1 MKNLT
6 WQNPEQLFVAQVLI
20 NKVKSKCCGIKGKM
34 EKQKKMRQVL
44 RIIPQNKL
52 KQFKEFSVSDTD
64 SIYFVQN
71 YYTNN
76 DIAEEGFVKRDKGTF
91 CRIGRWKFYA
101 KDGRCIMVSYED
113 KKYSKGIIIEEG
125 FLHDHFDYFY

>member
-1 MKNLT
+1 
-6 WQNPEQLFVAQVLI
+6 
-20 NKVKSKCCGIKGKM
+20 M

-52 KQFKEFSVSDTD
+52 RLFKEFSVSDTD

-76 DIAEEGFVKRDKGTF
+76 DIAEEGFVKRDKGDLY
-91 CRIGRWKFYA
+91 RIGRWKFYA
-101 KDGRCIMVSYED
+101 KDGRCIMVLYED
-113 KKYSKGIIIEEG
+113 KKYRKGIIIEEG
-125 FLHDHFDYFY
+125 FLHGHFDYFY

>member
-1 MKNLT
+1 
-6 WQNPEQLFVAQVLI
+6 
-20 NKVKSKCCGIKGKM
+20 M

-101 KDGRCIMVSYED
+101 KDGRCIMVSYEN
-113 KKYSKGIIIEEG
+113 KNIEKGYVIKEG
-125 FLHDHFDYFY
+125 FPRNNVDYVSE

>member
-1 MKNLT
+1 
-6 WQNPEQLFVAQVLI
+6 
-20 NKVKSKCCGIKGKM
+20 M

-76 DIAEEGFVKRDKGTF
+76 DIAEEGFVKETRGLL
-91 CRIGRWKFYA
+91 A
-101 KDGRCIMVSYED
+101 E
-113 KKYSKGIIIEEG
+113 
-125 FLHDHFDYFY
+125 

>member
-1 MKNLT
+1 
-6 WQNPEQLFVAQVLI
+6 
-20 NKVKSKCCGIKGKM
+20 M

-71 YYTNN
+71 YYTKPVGG
-76 DIAEEGFVKRDKGTF
+76 I
-91 CRIGRWKFYA
+91 
-101 KDGRCIMVSYED
+101 
-113 KKYSKGIIIEEG
+113 KKPPEN
-125 FLHDHFDYFY
+125 